1 MIFFE
6 AFMIWYL
13 LTTSFVHVHSRGSNI
28 FGSKI
33 IKFLALVWIEP
44 DQLHFFWLRST
55 SSVPKYEM
63 FCQAKVV
70 YQTVL
75 HFRTKEV
82 LYKSMINKKN
92 YINLRSNFQKWL
104 GRHVLGSG
112 AHNPSLCGVG
122 CGSSILGVD
131 LVFL

>member
-1 MIFFE
+1 LVGHSRRGRGKNATGWWTGGGCREIQQVGVQFMIFFE

-44 DQLHFFWLRST
+44 DQLHFFGLRST

-63 FCQAKVV
+63 FCQAKVI

-75 HFRTKEV
+75 YYILEKKV
-82 LYKSMINKKN
+82 LYKNMINRK
-92 YINLRSNFQKWL
+92 I
-104 GRHVLGSG
+104 
-112 AHNPSLCGVG
+112 
-122 CGSSILGVD
+122 I
-131 LVFL
+131 